1 MAALII
7 LIVTLIVSVIG
18 LAAPKVIER
27 CLLRPY
33 LIARGTGYAGLL
45 TSAFVHAGVG
55 HLLFNLITFYSFAFR
70 LEHVIGS
77 LRFVALYFSS
87 LLVSGLGT
95 CFKHRNDP
103 AYASLGASGAILG
116 VLFASIVYFPRQSL
130 FILPIPIPIPA
141 PLFAVGYLAFSW
153 YSSRMNRGQINHD
166 AHIFGA
172 LTGLAFVLVTDPTT
186 FLDVVRSLTGS
197 SGV

>member
-7 LIVTLIVSVIG
+7 LVVTLIVSVIG
-18 LAAPKVIER
+18 LASPRVIER

-45 TSAFVHAGVG
+45 TSGFVHASVG
-55 HLLFNLITFYSFAFR
+55 HMLFNLITFYSFAFR
-70 LEHVIGS
+70 LERVIGS
-77 LRFVALYFSS
+77 FRFVALYACA

-130 FILPIPIPIPA
+130 FILPLPIPIPA

-172 LTGLAFVLVTDPTT
+172 LTGLAFVLLTDPTT
-186 FLDVVRSLTGS
+186 FMDVVRSLTGS
-197 SGV
+197 RAA